1 MVASGVGIRR
11 EADLAQFGYADG
23 VAAFVAWMWQFPEAR
38 GGHEP
43 VLCLWLP
50 DVHGGVEHRNL
61 APLLATTTSLRL
73 VATTST
79 HVTRLADLI
88 LSILLRLEPDPHLD
102 RGLGAD

>member
-1 MVASGVGIRR
+1 
-11 EADLAQFGYADG
+11 
-23 VAAFVAWMWQFPEAR
+23 MWQFPEAR

-61 APLLATTTSLRL
+61 APLLATTSSRRL

>member
-1 MVASGVGIRR
+1 MRDSFVALGS
-11 EADLAQFGYADG
+11 ALKANKAG

-43 VLCLWLP
+43 VLTVRWLP

-61 APLLATTTSLRL
+61 APLLATTSSRRL
-73 VATTST
+73 EATTST

-88 LSILLRLEPDPHLD
+88 LSTVFYCVLSQIHI
-102 RGLGAD
+102 